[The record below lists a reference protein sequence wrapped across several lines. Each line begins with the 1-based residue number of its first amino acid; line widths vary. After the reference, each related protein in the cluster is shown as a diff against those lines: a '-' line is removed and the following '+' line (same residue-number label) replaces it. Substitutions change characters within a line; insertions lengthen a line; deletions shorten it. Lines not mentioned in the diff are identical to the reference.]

1 MHKEGVLHLDVKP
14 ENTMLSHHLKTVIE
28 SLAVN
33 VQEKKGGNRE
43 NLRSFGNTRHIVDWK
58 NIKFR
63 V

>member
-1 MHKEGVLHLDVKP
+1 
-14 ENTMLSHHLKTVIE
+14 MLSHHLQTVLE

-43 NLRSFGNTRHIVDWK
+43 NLQFGNKHIVDWK